1 MRPLLSLIRRE
12 FTAYFLSPFGYVVAF
27 ALLFILGVQFNST
40 LGLMT
45 EVGSKG
51 TEYPFQTMF
60 GDVKF
65 WLIFLL
71 IPPTLTMRLLAE
83 ERGTGTI
90 EMLMTAPIREW
101 QIVAGK
107 YIGCLLYFVV
117 LLLPTLAF
125 VPVLTNMSW
134 SPFSFGLDPWPAVT
148 TYLGLL
154 LAGAMFLAIGLFVSS
169 LVKSQIVSALITL
182 IVSLAFVSAAFVRP
196 SYDTVS
202 SAKLLAYFISV
213 PEHFRL
219 SWCRGVID
227 SRNVILYVT
236 VTLFCLYLTVR
247 SLEARRR

>member
-71 IPPTLTMRLLAE
+71 IPPTLTMR
-83 ERGTGTI
+83 
-90 EMLMTAPIREW
+90 
-101 QIVAGK
+101 
-107 YIGCLLYFVV
+107 
-117 LLLPTLAF
+117 
-125 VPVLTNMSW
+125 
-134 SPFSFGLDPWPAVT
+134 
-148 TYLGLL
+148 L